1 MEDCSFVRSTGVMIL
16 GFWTPCL
23 LSECTDLYNLLSFMH
38 PSIYP
43 CLLTS
48 IHHSLFSSL
57 QPYLCISF
65 PIFSCLHQLARLS
78 VVPLLSF
85 ALYILLWTH
94 LTIYYE
100 LYGFLGSAFAWLFGT
115 LFPDLVSVPQ
125 STIPLW
131 QKLSLFVVQGEIQTP
146 LHTGECIVCGS
157 VDLVLFHCND
167 QIPKRKNW
175 QGKDSL

>member
-1 MEDCSFVRSTGVMIL
+1 MTSVVSEALVMIL

-23 LSECTDLYNLLSFMH
+23 LSECTHLYNFLPFMH
-38 PSIYP
+38 PSNIP
-43 CLLTS
+43 AFLLPSTTHFFLLS
-48 IHHSLFSSL
+48 IHTCPFHSLSSL
-57 QPYLCISF
+57 ACINLPDSLF
-65 PIFSCLHQLARLS
+65 
-78 VVPLLSF
+78 LLSF
-85 ALYILLWTH
+85 ELSILLWTH

-115 LFPDLVSVPQ
+115 LLPDLVSIPQ

-146 LHTGECIVCGS
+146 LCTGECTVCGS
-157 VDLVLFHCND
+157 VDLVLFHCYD